1 MSEEYPFKCPRCSW
15 VYNSKIAL
23 EEHLKDHERWDKNIK
38 VVSKFIVRC
47 KDYVD
52 GIDFLLNKYESYPEP
67 VDDFRKYYNDDGM
80 IVVIMT
86 PIGDLW
92 TFDIKIDDEEY
103 IVELIGSSE
112 LLREKWGY

>member
-1 MSEEYPFKCPRCSW
+1 
-15 VYNSKIAL
+15 
-23 EEHLKDHERWDKNIK
+23 
-38 VVSKFIVRC
+38 
-47 KDYVD
+47 
-52 GIDFLLNKYESYPEP
+52 
-67 VDDFRKYYNDDGM
+67 
-80 IVVIMT
+80 MT